1 MKLIFEKNNIKI
13 NNKECNLEHFNES
26 DFFSILEQIIN
37 NRENIEIEK
46 KDDITPLCER
56 FYEILKSFLPFSCT
70 HTHTYLTWK
79 CTAWKSWV

>member
-13 NNKECNLEHFNES
+13 NNKECNLENFNES

-56 FYEILKSFLPFSCT
+56 FYEILKSELNNSPKE
-70 HTHTYLTWK
+70 LD
-79 CTAWKSWV
+79 